1 MSDRSERQ
9 QWPARGACQHPRG
22 ALPYAPTIPVPCFP
36 SAPEATPNP
45 TTRAAQPGA
54 AAVPQVEV
62 PSLPVHQAGQA
73 FAAATIKTAGH
84 TGRRL

>member
-9 QWPARGACQHPRG
+9 QWPARGACVHARG
-22 ALPYAPTIPVPCFP
+22 ALPYAPAVRFPCFP
-36 SAPEATPNP
+36 SAPEAIPNS
-45 TTRAAQPGA
+45 TACAALPGA

-62 PSLPVHQAGQA
+62 PSLPVHQAGQV
-73 FAAATIKTAGH
+73 FAAATIKTAGN